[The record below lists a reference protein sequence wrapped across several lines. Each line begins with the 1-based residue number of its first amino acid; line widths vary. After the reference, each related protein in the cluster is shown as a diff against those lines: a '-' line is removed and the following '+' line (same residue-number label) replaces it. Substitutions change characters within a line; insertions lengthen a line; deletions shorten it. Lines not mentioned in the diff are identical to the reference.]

1 MALLEK
7 NCWLLISHNWPLC
20 DISQH
25 CAYNSFI
32 IKLCILFVACYISC
46 VMIVMF
52 LTVISFCSIALMNSL
67 SESVMLLRLNTF
79 CAIDVTISIFCSS
92 LIAMLF
98 MLLRCT
104 SIFVLIRWVKLL
116 LIVANVLHACTK
128 IKIEQVHIVLQHIP
142 VSQYCWT
149 CELCPCTPQQP
160 IP

>member
-1 MALLEK
+1 
-7 NCWLLISHNWPLC
+7 
-20 DISQH
+20 
-25 CAYNSFI
+25 
-32 IKLCILFVACYISC
+32 
-46 VMIVMF
+46 MIVMF

-142 VSQYCWT
+142 VSQYC
-149 CELCPCTPQQP
+149 
-160 IP
+160 